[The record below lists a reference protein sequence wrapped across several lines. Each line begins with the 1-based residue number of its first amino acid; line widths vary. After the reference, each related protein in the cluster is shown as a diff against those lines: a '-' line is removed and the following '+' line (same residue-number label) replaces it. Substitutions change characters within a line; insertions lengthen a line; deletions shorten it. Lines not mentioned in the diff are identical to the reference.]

1 MSIEFTKESA
11 IRDHVLKS
19 VSIALALF
27 VLVVASSNFFLSK
40 DYVLGSLEVL
50 ISLILFHVYYETKRG
65 FSLSWQPL
73 LLATVITGGLI
84 YGFANAKP
92 QAAIVMW
99 VFVLPPLYQLLFNRF
114 IGSLFTFAM
123 LGATALLYFP
133 NLFNEDVYPFAF
145 VNFVIPYSMIWLISF
160 NHESVRIGV
169 KERLEQ
175 LARTDALT
183 GAFNRLALQQDA
195 SNTLH
200 HSPADYLL
208 HFDLDWF
215 KAVNDT
221 YGHSTGDQVLK
232 EVVSKTQRV
241 LPSGKVY
248 RIGGEEFCVIFE
260 AENFEDATTKADGLK
275 KSIAEM
281 TVSKGNHHIKVTIS
295 GGLIEISSLGMTEQL
310 DDALQR
316 TDKALYKAKQSGRN
330 LIVAA

>member
-65 FSLSWQPL
+65 LSLSWQPL

-275 KSIAEM
+275 ESIAEM
-281 TVSKGNHHIKVTIS
+281 TVSKGDHHIKVTIS
-295 GGLIEISSLGMTEQL
+295 GGLIELSSLGVAEQL

>member
-40 DYVLGSLEVL
+40 DYALGSLEVL

-92 QAAIVMW
+92 QAAIIMW

-123 LGATALLYFP
+123 LGATALFYFP
-133 NLFNEDVYPFAF
+133 NLFSEGVYPFAF

-183 GAFNRLALQQDA
+183 SAFNRLALQQDA
-195 SNTLH
+195 LNTLH

-215 KAVNDT
+215 KTVNDT
-221 YGHSTGDQVLK
+221 YGHSIGDQVLK
-232 EVVSKTQRV
+232 EVVSETQRV

-260 AENFEDATTKADGLK
+260 AENFEDATTKADELK
-275 KSIAEM
+275 ESIAEM
-281 TVSKGNHHIKVTIS
+281 AISKGNHHIKVTIS
-295 GGLIEISSLGMTEQL
+295 GGLIELSSLGMTEQL

>member
-133 NLFNEDVYPFAF
+133 NLFNKGVYPFAF

-232 EVVSKTQRV
+232 EIVSETQQF
-241 LPSGKVY
+241 LPKCKVY

-275 KSIAEM
+275 ESIAEM
-281 TVSKGNHHIKVTIS
+281 TVSKGDHHIKVTIS
-295 GGLIEISSLGMTEQL
+295 GGLIELSSLGVAEQL

>member
-123 LGATALLYFP
+123 LGATAFLYFP
-133 NLFNEDVYPFAF
+133 NLFSEDVYPFAF

-200 HSPADYLL
+200 HSPAGYLL

-248 RIGGEEFCVIFE
+248 RIGGEEFCVIFG
-260 AENFEDATTKADGLK
+260 AENFEDATTKADNLK
-275 KSIAEM
+275 ESIAKM
-281 TVSKGNHHIKVTIS
+281 AISKGSHHIKVTIS
-295 GGLIEISSLGMTEQL
+295 GGLIELSSLGMTEQL

-330 LIVAA
+330 LIVTA

>member
-232 EVVSKTQRV
+232 EMVSKTQRV

-260 AENFEDATTKADGLK
+260 AENFEDATRKADGLK
-275 KSIAEM
+275 ESIAKM
-281 TVSKGNHHIKVTIS
+281 AISKGSHHIKVTIS
-295 GGLIEISSLGMTEQL
+295 GGLIELSSLGMTEQL

>member
-73 LLATVITGGLI
+73 LLATVITGGLL

-200 HSPADYLL
+200 HSPANYLL

-275 KSIAEM
+275 ESIAEM
-281 TVSKGNHHIKVTIS
+281 AISKGNHHIKVTIS
-295 GGLIEISSLGMTEQL
+295 GGLIELSSLGMTEQL

>member
-200 HSPADYLL
+200 NSPADYLL

-260 AENFEDATTKADGLK
+260 AENFEDATRKADGLK
-275 KSIAEM
+275 GSIAEM
-281 TVSKGNHHIKVTIS
+281 AISKSSHHIKVTIS
-295 GGLIEISSLGMTEQL
+295 GGLIELSSLGMTEQL

>member
-133 NLFNEDVYPFAF
+133 NLFSEDVYPFAF

-195 SNTLH
+195 SITLH
-200 HSPADYLL
+200 NSPADYLL

-248 RIGGEEFCVIFE
+248 RIGGEEFCVIFG
-260 AENFEDATTKADGLK
+260 AENFEDATTKADNLK
-275 KSIAEM
+275 ESIAEM
-281 TVSKGNHHIKVTIS
+281 AISKGSDHIKVSIS
-295 GGLIEISSLGMTEQL
+295 GGLIELSSLGMTEQL

>member
-295 GGLIEISSLGMTEQL
+295 GGLIELSSLGMTEQL

>member
-133 NLFNEDVYPFAF
+133 NLFSEDVYPFAF

-195 SNTLH
+195 SITLH
-200 HSPADYLL
+200 NSPADYLL

-232 EVVSKTQRV
+232 EVVSKTQQV

-248 RIGGEEFCVIFE
+248 RIGGEEFCVIFG
-260 AENFEDATTKADGLK
+260 AENFEDATTKADNLK
-275 KSIAEM
+275 ESIAEM
-281 TVSKGNHHIKVTIS
+281 AISKGSDHIKVSIS
-295 GGLIEISSLGMTEQL
+295 GGLIELSSLGMTEQL

>member
-50 ISLILFHVYYETKRG
+50 ISLVLFHVYYETKRG

-73 LLATVITGGLI
+73 VLASVITGGLI
-84 YGFANAKP
+84 YGFANTKP
-92 QAAIVMW
+92 QSAIVMW

-123 LGATALLYFP
+123 LVATALLYFP

-195 SNTLH
+195 SNIRPCCSINH
-200 HSPADYLL
+200 LL

-232 EVVSKTQRV
+232 EVVSETQRA
-241 LPSGKVY
+241 LPNSKVY
-248 RIGGEEFCVIFE
+248 RIGGEEFCVIFC
-260 AENFEDATTKADGLK
+260 ADNFEDATSKANGLK
-275 KSIAEM
+275 DSIAQL
-281 TVSKGNHHIKVTIS
+281 TISKGSHHINVTIS
-295 GGLIEISSLGMTEQL
+295 GGLIELTTQGTADQL